1 MLKPIV
7 RGRMVQGEAR
17 EEGQVSIRWDII
29 DYGKDFR
36 FYFKHIRFH

>member
-7 RGRMVQGEAR
+7 RGRMVREAG

-36 FYFKHIRFH
+36 F